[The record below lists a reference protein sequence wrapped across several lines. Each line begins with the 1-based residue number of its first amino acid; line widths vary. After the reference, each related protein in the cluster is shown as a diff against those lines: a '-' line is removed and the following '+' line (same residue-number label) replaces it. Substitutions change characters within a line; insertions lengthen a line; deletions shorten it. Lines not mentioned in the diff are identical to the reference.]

1 MSQIGNYIHRTF
13 KGYLE
18 EGITENGAF
27 SDWKQDIYENIL
39 PPSVPEGVLRQRESM
54 LNEYINAN
62 KIKGSTQQQQAVWEY
77 LDQYLQ
83 SELDIAGR
91 EVASVTSKRGGSV
104 AVSLPNDD
112 EFNKLKDRFK
122 ALDMSYQE
130 FLATKEENNVL
141 SDLNQLATDIE
152 AYAIQNNKFKP
163 KIVNRNSYVELRDA
177 INTYLSQP
185 SYSMLKG
192 KLGEALAVLLD
203 DGIELTAEMSCNDM
217 VKQLESK
224 RAKVQTGQKTVKRHI
239 GKKTIYN
246 AAGTDVTLNYESQS
260 KADLRLTFGGQN
272 NVGINVKNY
281 YLGQESAIHVHG
293 GGQLTYLFKDNPDFL
308 NHFINLFVNH
318 SGIGAV
324 DFTTKKMQM
333 VQDFSAN
340 ALAYALAGKEKQEKS
355 SIFMVIGRG
364 AGTNHSTAVK
374 LFSVRDL
381 FEILQKQ
388 QFKGVAVTVGGQ
400 EVTLGARL
408 FTQPLDAKNKKT
420 RLTAVIEDA
429 RSKVLSVSVLSSA
442 LGF

>member
-13 KGYLE
+13 AGYVQ
-18 EGITENGAF
+18 EGTTENGAF

-39 PPSVPEGVLRQRESM
+39 PPSVLESVLFKKELM

-62 KIKGSTQQQQAVWEY
+62 KVKGSTQQQQAVWKY
-77 LDQYLQ
+77 IDQYLQ
-83 SELDIAGR
+83 NELDIAGR
-91 EVASVTSKRGGSV
+91 GVASVTSKRGGSV
-104 AVSLPNDD
+104 SVSLPKDD
-112 EFNKLKDRFK
+112 KFNKLKDRFK

-130 FLATKEENNVL
+130 FLATKEENKVL

-163 KIVNRNSYVELRDA
+163 KIANRNSYVELRDA

-246 AAGTDVTLNYESQS
+246 AAGTDVTLDYQSQS
-260 KADLRLTFGGQN
+260 KADLRISFGGQKI
-272 NVGINVKNY
+272 GINVKNY
-281 YLGQESAIHVHG
+281 YLGEDKAIHVHG

-318 SGIGAV
+318 SGTSFPPEFVA
-324 DFTTKKMQM
+324 KKIQM
-333 VQDFSAN
+333 TQDFIAN
-340 ALAYALAGKEKQEKS
+340 ALAYALAGKKKAEKS

-364 AGTNHSTAVK
+364 AGANHSTSVK
-374 LFSVRDL
+374 LFSIRDL
-381 FEILQKQ
+381 FEALQQQ
-388 QFKGVAVTVGGQ
+388 QFKGVTVTVGGQ
-400 EVTLGARL
+400 QVTASAIL
-408 FTQPLDAKNKKT
+408 FNQPLDAKDKKT
-420 RLTAVIEDA
+420 RLSAVINDA
-429 RSKVLSVSVLSSA
+429 KSKVLSVAVLSSA